1 MMNLQTHMEDISMNR
16 ELRPGDIQLRNTSQQ
31 FEYEK
36 ISREIDQCEDI
47 DTLRDTCKFLVKL
60 EMKTRENYSI
70 MFQDLQNALP
80 NLPDISQPKE

>member
-1 MMNLQTHMEDISMNR
+1 MMNLQILMEGISMN
-16 ELRPGDIQLRNTSQQ
+16 PDDIDLRNTSQQ

-36 ISREIDQCEDI
+36 ISREIDDCDDVEV
-47 DTLRDTCKFLVKL
+47 LREMCKFLVKL

-80 NLPDISQPKE
+80 DLPQPKE

>member
-36 ISREIDQCEDI
+36 LSREIDDCDDI
-47 DTLRDTCKFLVKL
+47 DILRDMCKFLVKL

>member
-1 MMNLQTHMEDISMNR
+1 MEDISMNR

-36 ISREIDQCEDI
+36 LSREIDDCDDI
-47 DTLRDTCKFLVKL
+47 DILRDMCKFLVKL